1 MFRVLKFFFL
11 VLGPTKKIFF
21 RREMQIVAI
30 IQHTH
35 TTHLHHVCC
44 HSTNRVRRRRQGH
57 QGSGA
62 TTQRAPL
69 FCFLTSSS
77 SSFFGFVASAR
88 DLDGSAS
95 RAMMSGDFCVS
106 IIQTEIPKRVVPRGK
121 AIAETI
127 WISKE
132 EEREEKRVSETLDVP
147 SIKRGARSISSI
159 ENAMMERYVF
169 ETRIKKKR
177 SLDTNKKNP
186 ILFYTTNIF
195 LPKKERDTD
204 QNKLLLLFFHQQT
217 VQVRLQGC
225 QG

>member
-1 MFRVLKFFFL
+1 MFRVLKFFFW
-11 VLGPTKKIFF
+11 FWD
-21 RREMQIVAI
+21 RRRKSSSEERCKSSPLFN
-30 IQHTH
+30 TH
-35 TTHLHHVCC
+35 TQHIYIMFAATQQIASVAGLKATKVQ
-44 HSTNRVRRRRQGH
+44 VRRHNARR
-57 QGSGA
+57 
-62 TTQRAPL
+62 L
-69 FCFLTSSS
+69 FCFLTSS

-106 IIQTEIPKRVVPRGK
+106 IIQTKIPKRVVPRGK

>member
-1 MFRVLKFFFL
+1 
-11 VLGPTKKIFF
+11 
-21 RREMQIVAI
+21 MQIVAI

-35 TTHLHHVCC
+35 THTTHLHHHVCC
-44 HSTNRVRRRRQGH
+44 HSTNRVRRRPQGH

-195 LPKKERDTD
+195 LPKKERDTTD

>member
-1 MFRVLKFFFL
+1 M
-11 VLGPTKKIFF
+11 KKIF

-35 TTHLHHVCC
+35 THTTHLHHHVCC
-44 HSTNRVRRRRQGH
+44 HSTNRVRRRPQGH

-169 ETRIKKKR
+169 ETRIKKKA
-177 SLDTNKKNP
+177 
-186 ILFYTTNIF
+186 FVGY
-195 LPKKERDTD
+195 E
-204 QNKLLLLFFHQQT
+204 
-217 VQVRLQGC
+217 
-225 QG
+225 

>member
-1 MFRVLKFFFL
+1 
-11 VLGPTKKIFF
+11 
-21 RREMQIVAI
+21 MQIVAI

-35 TTHLHHVCC
+35 THTTHLHHHVCC
-44 HSTNRVRRRRQGH
+44 HSTNRVRRRPQGH

-69 FCFLTSSS
+69 FCFLTSSSS

-132 EEREEKRVSETLDVP
+132 EEREEKARLGNPRRSVHQT
-147 SIKRGARSISSI
+147 RGARSISSI
-159 ENAMMERYVF
+159 ENAMTERYVF

-195 LPKKERDTD
+195 LPKKERDTTD